1 MFCVSSYWEVKLNI
15 SHVALFSQELPYS
28 QKNGQ
33 FPVRT
38 AMFKKNFASISGKEG
53 SVVNE
58 ILHVY
63 IMPLTDVQGF
73 SRNLGSLLP
82 GCTLVLNYPTN
93 CQTASLPWKRPM
105 HSYYPSSYF
114 IDKHTKIKY
123 PPGLMNSL
131 VNTWGQTAREADL
144 GATISAPLV
153 LSTSL
158 SLSFAFVS
166 SLCLQKLDKWVGYD
180 LTWWRMSRKKGWK
193 YDENN
198 DNTNNNQHLLTASCV
213 PGAVL
218 LCAHI
223 LWAWNIYVV

>member
-123 PPGLMNSL
+123 PAWAHELSCKYLRSNSQRS
-131 VNTWGQTAREADL
+131 WSWSHHICSS
-144 GATISAPLV
+144 ISKYV
-153 LSTSL
+153 FISFFCFCFL
-158 SLSFAFVS
+158 SLSPKVRRMGRI
-166 SLCLQKLDKWVGYD
+166 WPD
-180 LTWWRMSRKKGWK
+180 LVK
-193 YDENN
+193 N
-198 DNTNNNQHLLTASCV
+198 V
-213 PGAVL
+213 
-218 LCAHI
+218 
-223 LWAWNIYVV
+223 